1 MGSNAFGDR
10 LRTSRS
16 LPSMNASQKVRID
29 LGGHRLRSARAD
41 YQLGASRISKGI
53 NIGNWLR
60 LLRIDLGGTRLRC
73 ARADYQ
79 LGASRISK
87 GGKYRKLAPPAGLEP
102 ATS

>member
-41 YQLGASRISKGI
+41 YQLGASRISKG
-53 NIGNWLR
+53 
-60 LLRIDLGGTRLRC
+60 
-73 ARADYQ
+73 
-79 LGASRISK
+79 
-87 GGKYRKLAPPAGLEP
+87 GKYRKLAPPAGLEP